1 MEMTPQQRQDFN
13 SLSAAKKKK
22 FLETSSEH
30 PGWTFQ
36 QVMAKLAFDTQTEEF
51 IEKGGN
57 DVDPNDGEVWV
68 EVLKGV
74 KRTLAKM
81 KSIGQSIFNA
91 IDGAIAT
98 LSAAIN
104 SGIKRIGGIIR
115 KLQESLF
122 N

>member
-1 MEMTPQQRQDFN
+1 
-13 SLSAAKKKK
+13 
-22 FLETSSEH
+22 
-30 PGWTFQ
+30 
-36 QVMAKLAFDTQTEEF
+36 MAKLAFDTQTEEF

-81 KSIGQSIFNA
+81 KSIGQSIFKA